1 MQTAERSDLD
11 MAQVLLTAYELGDM
25 INQSREV
32 AEYLKWKKI
41 VASSED
47 IQSKIRILQKKK
59 ELFEECERFGHF
71 HPEYHRALEE
81 VKSAEKELD
90 QFEAVRK
97 YKEAENELDTLL
109 YDMSKIIAHAVSDS
123 IKVPSNNPLPSEGGC
138 GAGGACR
145 CG

>member
-1 MQTAERSDLD
+1 MQTAERKGLD
-11 MAQVLLTAYELGDM
+11 MVQVLLAAYELGDL

-41 VASSED
+41 VEASSE
-47 IQSKIRILQKKK
+47 IQSKIRILQQKKQ
-59 ELFEECERFGHF
+59 LFEECERFGHY

-81 VKSAEKELD
+81 VKAAEKELD

-109 YDMSKIIAHAVSDS
+109 YDMSKTIAHAVSDS
-123 IKVPSNNPLPSEGGC
+123 IKVPSNNPLPTEGGC
-138 GAGGACR
+138 GSGGACR